1 MVNNVLFLE
10 IIEGYFFRV
19 FQGLPLFGRLLLFVF
34 DKVPRAM
41 LIWGATTI
49 RQVRVGSMVDKKYAY
64 ALKVWPFCRICLA
77 LLKTVEMRR
86 YNSTEITIA
95 TRR

>member
-1 MVNNVLFLE
+1 MKISFERECKSGQQCPFLE

-49 RQVRVGSMVDKKYAY
+49 RQVRVIRKQEH
-64 ALKVWPFCRICLA
+64 R
-77 LLKTVEMRR
+77 
-86 YNSTEITIA
+86 
-95 TRR
+95 

>member
-49 RQVRVGSMVDKKYAY
+49 RQVRVLNCPIFNLVLIQMVVTIMVHFIQQVTINLVHKKD
-64 ALKVWPFCRICLA
+64 
-77 LLKTVEMRR
+77 
-86 YNSTEITIA
+86 
-95 TRR
+95 

>member
-10 IIEGYFFRV
+10 IIEGYIFRV

-41 LIWGATTI
+41 LIWGGYYYSAGKSTFSNNMQFYGKSIAGLRHLATK
-49 RQVRVGSMVDKKYAY
+49 MV
-64 ALKVWPFCRICLA
+64 LKIYFIHSQTSLS
-77 LLKTVEMRR
+77 L
-86 YNSTEITIA
+86 
-95 TRR
+95 